1 VENSSF
7 QGDDQINTSMSSLSM
22 GIGNKAG
29 LETFQKFKIMNAHK
43 DQIKKIFT

>member
-1 VENSSF
+1 MS
-7 QGDDQINTSMSSLSM
+7 DDQLNTSMSSLSL